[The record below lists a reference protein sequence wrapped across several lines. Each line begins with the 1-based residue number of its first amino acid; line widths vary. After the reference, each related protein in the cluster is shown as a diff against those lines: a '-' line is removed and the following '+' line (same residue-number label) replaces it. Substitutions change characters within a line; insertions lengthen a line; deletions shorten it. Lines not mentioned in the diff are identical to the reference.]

1 MPRSSLRCC
10 RVALVALLLA
20 PLPTPSEAFPLGIE
34 LVGQVGLISP
44 IDPTVVA
51 PLSAHGVLELAPVT
65 AFIIWETT
73 TPGVID
79 PVTGKTV
86 YDGAVLDAEIQIGTY
101 SVMHAPGMPVDD
113 QNTVIVGDDKEAIA
127 SPDITDTILAFAGGL
142 DTDGILSPEPPAD
155 EGVSMAFGFQGDTSV
170 LMNQTLLV
178 DQETIDLF
186 FDGGAIE
193 AQVGSPRGFIRIGF
207 TAATVPEPGQGLLVV
222 IGGLVLVVSRAIQGR
237 VVRSA

>member
-178 DQETIDLF
+178 DQE
-186 FDGGAIE
+186 
-193 AQVGSPRGFIRIGF
+193 
-207 TAATVPEPGQGLLVV
+207 
-222 IGGLVLVVSRAIQGR
+222 
-237 VVRSA
+237 